1 MGEIAATIVGYARDK
16 HCQQIVMG
24 SRGGGGLSGVLLGS
38 TAIRVVQ
45 LTDVPVLLVK

>member
-1 MGEIAATIVGYARDK
+1 
-16 HCQQIVMG
+16 VMG
-24 SRGGGGLSGVLLGS
+24 SRGGGGFSDVLLGS